1 MFFYGELGGG
11 NGPSFFRRG
20 GPEEL
25 QRRVDSGEV
34 KPDYGPPFLDDA
46 AGGVLVGAR
55 RPLIAFNVN
64 LRGDVERRARSRRSC
79 ASGAAASPACV
90 RSASTSRARASSR

>member
-11 NGPSFFRRG
+11 NGPAFFRRG

-25 QRRVDSGEV
+25 QRRVDDGEL

-55 RPLIAFNVN
+55 R
-64 LRGDVERRARSRRSC
+64 R
-79 ASGAAASPACV
+79 
-90 RSASTSRARASSR
+90 

>member
-25 QRRVDSGEV
+25 QRRVDAGEV

-55 RPLIAFNVN
+55 RALIAFNVN
-64 LRGDVERRARSRRSC
+64 LRGDGPRRERSQRWC
-79 ASGAAASPACV
+79 ASAAAASPAFV
-90 RSASTSRARASSR
+90 RSGSTFRGRASSR